1 MTRTKD
7 ALKGALGILAPLF
20 GGTER
25 EVARKAE
32 EIVDDV
38 KEQVQRKQ
46 RRLNAI
52 DTEGEEVPE
61 DP

>member
-1 MTRTKD
+1 MSRTKD
-7 ALKGALGILAPLF
+7 ALKGALGILVPLF
-20 GGTER
+20 GGTDR

-32 EIVDDV
+32 ELAGDV

-52 DTEGEEVPE
+52 DTEGEAVDDEK
-61 DP
+61 

>member
-1 MTRTKD
+1 MSRTKD
-7 ALKGALGILAPLF
+7 AIKGALGILAPLF

-25 EVARKAE
+25 DAARKAE
-32 EIVDDV
+32 ELAGDV
-38 KEQVQRKQ
+38 KEQVQRRQ

-52 DTEGEEVPE
+52 DTEGEAVDD